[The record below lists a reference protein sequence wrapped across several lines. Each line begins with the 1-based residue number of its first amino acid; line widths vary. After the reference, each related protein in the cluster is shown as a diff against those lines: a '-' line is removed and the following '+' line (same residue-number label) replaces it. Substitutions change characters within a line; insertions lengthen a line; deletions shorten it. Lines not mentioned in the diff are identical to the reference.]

1 MAVAFVSPAAP
12 SSVWGRVSF
21 YHYFPPDIGLIFL
34 MFNPIL
40 GLPIHLASVVFP
52 FLPLCLFLLALFRL
66 VISPRNRRRYPAN
79 SASLLSLCPAPPI
92 PSPSRSLVPQS
103 PSSRSAP
110 PPPAPWPPPPSIA
123 SPDPVCLAPALSVLC
138 VVPLPLATDTY
149 HVQTSPSSASS
160 RIQVDF
166 PAASITLDF
175 TI

>member
-1 MAVAFVSPAAP
+1 MAFVSPAAP

-110 PPPAPWPPPPSIA
+110 PPPSR
-123 SPDPVCLAPALSVLC
+123 
-138 VVPLPLATDTY
+138 PLA
-149 HVQTSPSSASS
+149 ASS
-160 RIQVDF
+160 LYCEPGSCLSSSCFISVMCCSTSSRY
-166 PAASITLDF
+166 
-175 TI
+175 